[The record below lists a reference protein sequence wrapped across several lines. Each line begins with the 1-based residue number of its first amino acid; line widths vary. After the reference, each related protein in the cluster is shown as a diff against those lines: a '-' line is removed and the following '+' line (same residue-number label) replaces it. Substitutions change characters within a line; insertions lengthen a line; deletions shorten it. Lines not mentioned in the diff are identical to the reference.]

1 MNIRPPFR
9 RTRATH
15 ATRAAF
21 SAFAAS
27 AASAAFIPLALLLAA
42 SGAARAES
50 ASSASISTSLTT
62 SSASISNSI
71 ERSSDSSS
79 RKDKVAQGDYRVVEI
94 AEAAGRPGHLRVH
107 LQALAAGEDADD
119 DFFLVLPRQAAENGR
134 LAAGAIVAAQPR
146 PYGIEF
152 AAADG
157 QGRRQAF
164 FLVLDE
170 TWQRELKSLPVV
182 L

>member
-1 MNIRPPFR
+1 MTYQL
-9 RTRATH
+9 RTVPRSLIA
-15 ATRAAF
+15 
-21 SAFAAS
+21 
-27 AASAAFIPLALLLAA
+27 LALLA
-42 SGAARAES
+42 GAAGAAQAES
-50 ASSASISTSLTT
+50 AFSASISTSLTT

-79 RKDKVAQGDYRVVEI
+79 KKDDKVAQGDYRIVAI
-94 AEAAGRPGHLRVH
+94 TEATERPGYLRVH
-107 LQALAAGEDADD
+107 LQALEAQASSDELQ

-134 LAAGAIVAAQPR
+134 LAAGGIVAAQHR

-152 AAADG
+152 AAALTA
-157 QGRRQAF
+157 QGPRQAF

-170 TWQRELKSLPVV
+170 PWQRELNSQPVA